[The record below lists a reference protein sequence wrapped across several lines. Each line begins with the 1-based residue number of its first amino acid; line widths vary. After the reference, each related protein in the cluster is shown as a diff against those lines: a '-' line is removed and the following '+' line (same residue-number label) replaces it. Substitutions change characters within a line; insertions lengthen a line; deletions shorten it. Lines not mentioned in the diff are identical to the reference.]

1 LASGDNKRAGRLISV
16 SYGANASDSVTPTNG
31 LLRTKMVMA
40 ASVADTATGTIVSR
54 DTDVS
59 VSVSAVFEIK

>member
-1 LASGDNKRAGRLISV
+1 VA
-16 SYGANASDSVTPTNG
+16 YGTNASDSAAPING
-31 LLRTKMVMA
+31 LMRTKMVMA
-40 ASVADTATGTIVSR
+40 SSVVDTAAGTIVSR

>member
-1 LASGDNKRAGRLISV
+1 MVATAAMGDAS
-16 SYGANASDSVTPTNG
+16 
-31 LLRTKMVMA
+31 
-40 ASVADTATGTIVSR
+40 GTIVSR

>member
-1 LASGDNKRAGRLISV
+1 MAIQKRITDDDM
-16 SYGANASDSVTPTNG
+16 YQPANLMRFAQ
-31 LLRTKMVMA
+31 
-40 ASVADTATGTIVSR
+40 VATATSLDTSGSIVSK